1 MGRGGGYAP
10 LILQTQ
16 IPANPVE
23 NPGSAHAFQE
33 NVVLD
38 SETGGKIKY
47 GVPLRKNFQK
57 M

>member
-1 MGRGGGYAP
+1 MGGGYAP

-23 NPGSAHAFQE
+23 NPESAHAFQE
-33 NVVLD
+33 NFVLD